1 MIADL
6 YWIPLTK
13 TGRLATGPR
22 PRAGDW
28 LDDELKAWRRD
39 GVDVVVCLLT
49 PPELLELGLTAEA
62 QSCQKNDMMF
72 LSYPIE
78 DFGLPESSFKTLE
91 LVDQINELLNQD
103 KAIAIHCRAGIG
115 RSTMI
120 AACVLARQ
128 GIDAQTALQG
138 IEQARGLKVP
148 DTEEQRQWV
157 IDFTQSWRSE
167 V

>member
-1 MIADL
+1 MITDL
-6 YWIPLTK
+6 HWIPLTK
-13 TGRLATGPR
+13 TGRLATSPR

-28 LDDELKAWRRD
+28 LYDELKAWRQT

-49 PPELLELGLTAEA
+49 PAEQLELGLTQEA
-62 QSCQKNDMMF
+62 QACQANDITY

-78 DFGLPESSFKTLE
+78 DFGLPESGLKTLE
-91 LVDQINELLNQD
+91 LIDQINLLLNEGQ
-103 KAIAIHCRAGIG
+103 AVAIHCRMGIG

-138 IEQARGLKVP
+138 IEKARGLKVP
-148 DTEEQRQWV
+148 DTEEQREWV
-157 IDFTQSWRSE
+157 INFTQSW
-167 V
+167 